1 MHVLNAYLQTVV
13 KRFYVLNY
21 QMDIY
26 RKYNTKMSCERE
38 L

>member
-21 QMDIY
+21 QIDIY
-26 RKYNTKMSCERE
+26 IGSTAQK
-38 L
+38 